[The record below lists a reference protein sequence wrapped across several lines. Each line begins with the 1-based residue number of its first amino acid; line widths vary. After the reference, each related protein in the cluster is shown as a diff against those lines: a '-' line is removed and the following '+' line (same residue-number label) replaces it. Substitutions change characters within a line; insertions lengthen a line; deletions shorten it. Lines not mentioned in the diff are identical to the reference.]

1 MNYYMFM
8 VTTKSCW
15 ALVTTNLVLNKRSW
29 PMSFQLNIEM
39 KAFWI
44 FGCDW
49 FCCRC
54 SKATVKGPQ
63 TLPRRIS
70 TTCSVTT
77 TIPARNVAV
86 PPGRIEF
93 WWGGSHLFTTN
104 HNVSAASYLVGIGHI
119 NYESTCIRTVY
130 TYWAHLYWIIDCID
144 NFMVHW
150 THNALILYP
159 LYSF

>member
-1 MNYYMFM
+1 MYM

-15 ALVTTNLVLNKRSW
+15 ALVITNLVLNKGSW
-29 PMSFQLNIEM
+29 PMNFQLNIKM

-63 TLPRRIS
+63 TLLRPIS

-77 TIPARNVAV
+77 TIPARSVAV
-86 PPGRIEF
+86 RPGRIEF
-93 WWGGSHLFTTN
+93 WWGGSPSFTTN
-104 HNVSAASYLVGIGHI
+104 HNVSTASYLAGISHI
-119 NYESTCIRTVY
+119 NYESTCIHSLHILNSLVLNY
-130 TYWAHLYWIIDCID
+130 CLYW
-144 NFMVHW
+144 
-150 THNALILYP
+150 
-159 LYSF
+159 